1 MNILAMAK
9 GPDRYVFHWDDASKS
24 KDELYRTFDKF
35 AENDDLN
42 FSPAD
47 AVLLKQWA
55 EETYNKPVEIIVEVL
70 K

>member
-9 GPDRYVFHWDDASKS
+9 GPDRYIFLWDDASES
-24 KDELYRTFDKF
+24 KDELHRTFDKF

-47 AVLLKQWA
+47 AVLLKQRA
-55 EETYNKPVEIIVEVL
+55 EETYNKPVEITGGT
-70 K
+70 